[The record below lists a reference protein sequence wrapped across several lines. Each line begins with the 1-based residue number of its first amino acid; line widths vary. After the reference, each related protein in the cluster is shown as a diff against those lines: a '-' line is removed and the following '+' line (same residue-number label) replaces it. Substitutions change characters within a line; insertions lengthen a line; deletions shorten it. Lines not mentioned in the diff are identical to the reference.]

1 MDGERTLVLLKPD
14 TVERGLMGEMMARL
28 ERKSLQVSA
37 LKMMRVDRDMAE
49 EHYAEHRDKPFFDD
63 LIGFITSGRVV
74 AMVVEG
80 PQAIGVVRA
89 MMGATN
95 PFEARS
101 GTIRG
106 DFGLDLTAN
115 LVHGSDSPESA
126 ETEIERF
133 FNADEILEL
142 G

>member
-1 MDGERTLVLLKPD
+1 MDREQTLVLLKPD
-14 TVERGLMGEMMARL
+14 TIERGLMGEMISRL
-28 ERKSLQVSA
+28 EQRNLQIA
-37 LKMMRVDRDMAE
+37 AMKMMRVDRDMAE
-49 EHYAEHRDKPFFDD
+49 EHYGEHREKPFFQD

-80 PQAIGVVRA
+80 PQAIGVVRG

-95 PFEARS
+95 PFEAQS

-126 ETEIERF
+126 KTEIERF
-133 FNADEILEL
+133 FNADEILQL

>member
-1 MDGERTLVLLKPD
+1 MDREQTLVLLKPD
-14 TVERGLMGEMMARL
+14 TVDRGLMGEMIMRL
-28 ERKSLQVSA
+28 ERKNLQVSA

-49 EHYAEHRDKPFFDD
+49 EHYDEHRDKPFFGD

-80 PQAIGVVRA
+80 PQAISVVRA

-95 PFEARS
+95 PFEAQS

-133 FNADEILEL
+133 FDADEILEL

>member
-1 MDGERTLVLLKPD
+1 MDHEQTLVLLKPD
-14 TVERGLMGEMMARL
+14 TIERGLMGEMIARL
-28 ERKSLQVSA
+28 ESKRLQISA
-37 LKMMRVDRDMAE
+37 MKMTTVDRDMAE
-49 EHYAEHRDKPFFDD
+49 DHYAEHRDKPFFGE
-63 LIGFITSGRVV
+63 LIGFITSGRIV

-80 PQAIGVVRA
+80 PNAIGVVRA

-95 PFEARS
+95 PFEAQS

-126 ETEIERF
+126 KAEIARF
-133 FNADEILEL
+133 FNDEEVLSL
-142 G
+142 A

>member
-1 MDGERTLVLLKPD
+1 MDQERTLVLLKPD
-14 TVERGLMGEMMARL
+14 TVERGLMGEMLTRL
-28 ERKSLQVSA
+28 EQKRLQVTA
-37 LKMMRVDRDMAE
+37 MKMMHVDRAVAE
-49 EHYAEHRDKPFFDD
+49 EHYDEHRDKPFFGD

-95 PFEARS
+95 PFEAAS

-126 ETEIERF
+126 QTEIERF
-133 FNADEILEL
+133 FSADEILQL

>member
-1 MDGERTLVLLKPD
+1 MDREQTLVLLKPD
-14 TVERGLMGEMMARL
+14 TIERGLMGEMIARL
-28 ERKSLQVSA
+28 EQKRLQISA
-37 LKMMRVDRDMAE
+37 MKMMQVDRAMAE
-49 EHYAEHRDKPFFDD
+49 EHYGEHRDKPFFGE
-63 LIGFITSGRVV
+63 LIGFITSARIV

-80 PQAIGVVRA
+80 PQAISVVRA

-95 PFEARS
+95 PFEAQS

-126 ETEIERF
+126 KTEIARF
-133 FNADEILEL
+133 FNVDEILPL

>member
-1 MDGERTLVLLKPD
+1 MDRERTLVLLKPD
-14 TVERGLMGEMMARL
+14 TVERGLMGEMITRL
-28 ERKSLQVSA
+28 EQKRLRVSA
-37 LKMMRVDRDMAE
+37 LKMMRVGRDMAE
-49 EHYAEHRDKPFFDD
+49 EHYGEHRDKPFFGD

-95 PFEARS
+95 PFEAQS

-133 FNADEILEL
+133 FAADEILEL
-142 G
+142 D

>member
-1 MDGERTLVLLKPD
+1 MDHEQTLVLLKPD
-14 TVERGLMGEMMARL
+14 TIERGLMGEMIARL
-28 ERKSLQVSA
+28 EAKNLQISA
-37 LKMMRVDRDMAE
+37 MKMMTVNRDMAE
-49 EHYAEHRDKPFFDD
+49 EHYGEHRDKPFFGE
-63 LIGFITSGRVV
+63 LIGFITSGRIV

-80 PQAIGVVRA
+80 PQAISVVRA

-95 PFEARS
+95 PFEAQS

-126 ETEIERF
+126 RTEIDRF
-133 FNADEILEL
+133 FDADEIVRLS
-142 G
+142 